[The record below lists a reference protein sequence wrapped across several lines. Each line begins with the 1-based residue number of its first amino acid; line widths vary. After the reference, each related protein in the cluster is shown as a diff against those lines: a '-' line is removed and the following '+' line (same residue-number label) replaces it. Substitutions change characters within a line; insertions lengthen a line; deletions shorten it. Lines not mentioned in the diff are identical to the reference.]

1 MTPLNADNSGDVFD
15 EIFRQAQSQGKFDNL
30 PGKGK
35 PLNFDTRPDDHAAGV
50 FNDVL
55 KDNNVVPEWV
65 ALAQEIDR
73 SYQALFQQAVQS
85 AQWVQQGLAT
95 LGGRKDL
102 PAQQERDF
110 LLAQKRQARDRLTT
124 GLTELNSKI
133 IEYNLKAP
141 NIALQRFKFNIAEQ
155 MTLAGLD

>member
-1 MTPLNADNSGDVFD
+1 MTPPNADNSGDLFD
-15 EIFRQAQSQGKFDNL
+15 EIFRQAQAQGKFDNL
-30 PGKGK
+30 SGKGK
-35 PLNFDTRPDDHAAGV
+35 PLNFDTHPDDHAAGV

-55 KDNNVVPEWV
+55 KDNHILPEWV

-85 AQWVQQGLAT
+85 AQWVQQGLDT
-95 LGGRKDL
+95 LGDRKDL

-110 LLAQKRQARDRLTT
+110 LLHQKRQARDRLTT
-124 GLTELNSKI
+124 GLNDLNTKI
-133 IEYNLKAP
+133 IEYNLKTP

-155 MTLAGLD
+155 IALAGLN